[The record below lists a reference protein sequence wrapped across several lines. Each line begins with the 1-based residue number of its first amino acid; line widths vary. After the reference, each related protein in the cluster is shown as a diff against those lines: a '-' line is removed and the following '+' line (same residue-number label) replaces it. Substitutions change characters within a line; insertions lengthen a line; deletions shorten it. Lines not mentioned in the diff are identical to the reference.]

1 MESTQDKNLPASPRR
16 LEKAREDGQVP
27 RSRDLTHL
35 VVLGGG
41 MVLLWLMV
49 PWGYERMRHAMQI
62 GFSFDSATVRHP
74 EAALEYLMQ
83 ATGDALMF
91 FVPLGLT
98 LALMVV
104 LSMVAAGSYAYST
117 KPLMPELSKIGL
129 ISGFKRLFSRQ
140 QLFEV
145 LKLIAITVLMA
156 VLAGYFVATHLI
168 EFGTLLMRPLESSMS
183 QLGAWFMTGVGSLLA
198 VVLLIAVID
207 VPLQNYLHAHK
218 LKMSLKEVQDEHK
231 ETEGNPQLKG
241 KLRQRQREISQG
253 NSVSRVP
260 GADLVVMNPT
270 HYAVALKYDDKTM
283 AAPHVIAKG
292 ADLIAMRIRDMAKE
306 HQVPVLQ
313 SPMLAR
319 ALYAHTEID
328 QQVPAALFT
337 AVAQVLAYVYRLRAA
352 LRGQGPMPGEPPQPN
367 VPVELDPHHG
377 RTAAADND
385 TPDAGAT
392 PA

>member
-1 MESTQDKNLPASPRR
+1 MESTQDKNLPATPRR
-16 LEKAREDGQVP
+16 LQKAREDGQVP

-41 MVLLWLMV
+41 LALLWLMV
-49 PWGYERMRHAMQI
+49 PWGYERLRHAMQM
-62 GFSFDSATVRHP
+62 GFSFDSASVRHP
-74 EAALEYLMQ
+74 EVALEYLTQ
-83 ATGDALMF
+83 ASGDALMF
-91 FVPLGLT
+91 FLPMGVT
-98 LALMVV
+98 LAAMVV
-104 LSMVAAGSYAYST
+104 FSMVAAGSYAFST

-129 ISGFKRLFSRQ
+129 LSGFKRLFSRQ
-140 QLFEV
+140 QFFEV
-145 LKLIAITVLMA
+145 LKLMAITVL
-156 VLAGYFVATHLI
+156 LAGFASYFVATHLI

-183 QLGAWFMTGVGSLLA
+183 QLGQWFMAGVGSLLA
-198 VVLLIAVID
+198 VVLLVAVID
-207 VPLQNYLHAHK
+207 VPLQQYLHAHK
-218 LKMSLKEVQDEHK
+218 LKMSLKEVKDEHK

-241 KLRQRQREISQG
+241 KLRQRQREIAQG

-260 GADLVVMNPT
+260 SADLVVMNPT
-270 HYAVALKYDDKTM
+270 HYAVALKYDEKTM
-283 AAPHVIAKG
+283 AAPQVIAKG

-377 RTAAADND
+377 RTSPTEP
-385 TPDAGAT
+385 TPFDAGAT
-392 PA
+392 QA